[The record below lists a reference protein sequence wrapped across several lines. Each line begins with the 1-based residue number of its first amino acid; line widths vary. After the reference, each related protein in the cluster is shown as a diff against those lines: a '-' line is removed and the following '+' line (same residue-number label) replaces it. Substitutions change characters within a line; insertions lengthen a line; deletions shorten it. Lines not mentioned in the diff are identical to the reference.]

1 MSIAATL
8 NVPEISCDHCKH
20 SIEGAVGAL
29 DGVESV
35 NVEIEPKTVHLTYDE
50 SILGLDRVKSAIEAV
65 GYEVPDQS

>member
-1 MSIAATL
+1 MSTTTIL
-8 NVPEISCDHCKH
+8 RVPEISCDHCKH

-29 DGVESV
+29 TGVESV

-50 SILGLDRVKSAIEAV
+50 SALGLETVKAAIEAV